1 MKENN
6 NTVGIDRL
14 DKCGYPEI
22 IKFANKELKNTIQT
36 VTEKQIKHLLKIQRE
51 TCARE
56 YMSYY
61 AGSTED
67 FACNPIIA
75 DIVNAP
81 EPEFNLVQEIP
92 YTHLHQLVLVIEEF
106 LDPTHPIRHSNSF
119 AYIKA
124 LCDVNIYNLLLMGGF
139 GRYLITIG
147 TRSSEYT
154 YTSNQLMQGIPH
166 FKSCY
171 NSGLS
176 EYKALLFLEDYL
188 ESINYH
194 DDSQENETK
203 L

>member
-1 MKENN
+1 MKEHSS
-6 NTVGIDRL
+6 TVDPNYL
-14 DKCGYPEI
+14 NKYGYPKI
-22 IKFANKELKNTIQT
+22 IKSTNKELKNPNQII
-36 VTEKQIKHLLKIQRE
+36 TEKQIKDLLKIQRE

-61 AGSTED
+61 AGSAED

-106 LDPTHPIRHSNSF
+106 LDPAHPIRHSNSF
-119 AYIKA
+119 TYIKA
-124 LCDVNIYNLLLMGGF
+124 LCDVDVYNLLLMGGF
-139 GRYLITIG
+139 GRYLITVG

-154 YTSNQLMQGIPH
+154 YTTNQLIQGIPH
-166 FKSCY
+166 FRSCY

-194 DDSQENETK
+194 DDSQENKIK